1 MVRKSFQ
8 YFFSIFFISCFLPV
22 LLAVYWL
29 IPGTK
34 GKNWVLLVVGLVF
47 YAFGGLTGIGLLLAA
62 ALGMEPADLHGGT
75 DPQAGAGGGANGQ
88 KKLGEEERAFRSMVV
103 ALGLVVV
110 FVLLL
115 LFGYMVGR
123 DMAAKD
129 NRQACIAEGRTD
141 CR

>member
-1 MVRKSFQ
+1 MKIDPGRLRQLRETRAWSQEQLAEVAGLSVRTVQRAES
-8 YFFSIFFISCFLPV
+8 
-22 LLAVYWL
+22 
-29 IPGTK
+29 
-34 GKNWVLLVVGLVF
+34 
-47 YAFGGLTGIGLLLAA
+47 GGAASPETRMALAA

>member
-1 MVRKSFQ
+1 MEKNVSKSVLKRLPG
-8 YFFSIFFISCFLPV
+8 YLAYLKSIQEPETPYIS
-22 LLAVYWL
+22 A
-29 IPGTK
+29 T
-34 GKNWVLLVVGLVF
+34 
-47 YAFGGLTGIGLLLAA
+47 ALAA

-75 DPQAGAGGGANGQ
+75 DPQAGVGGGANGQ
-88 KKLGEEERAFRSMVV
+88 EKPGEEERAFRTTVV

-110 FVLLL
+110 FALLL

>member
-1 MVRKSFQ
+1 MKIDPGRLRQLREQRAWSQEQLAEVAGLSVRTVQRAES
-8 YFFSIFFISCFLPV
+8 
-22 LLAVYWL
+22 
-29 IPGTK
+29 
-34 GKNWVLLVVGLVF
+34 
-47 YAFGGLTGIGLLLAA
+47 GGAASLETRMALAA

-88 KKLGEEERAFRSMVV
+88 EKTGEEERAFRTTVV

-123 DMAAKD
+123 DMAFKD